1 MDRRWPA
8 SAIQKDG
15 RQLYVLL
22 TMDKKAYVTL
32 HVFNGNLPEIIEVQ
46 LPEGCPHD
54 IDDVFSDSNE
64 EIVIEKGVLKF
75 QPGENWKAVAI
86 LLIEKE

>member
-1 MDRRWPA
+1 MA
-8 SAIQKDG
+8 SIRHPEGWQAVIRVADDG
-15 RQLYVLL
+15 
-22 TMDKKAYVTL
+22 KKAYVTL